1 TQTLFDQAYGRVEA
15 SIQLPA
21 GTAQGSGLWPAFW
34 MLGSNINT
42 VSWPACGEIDIMENI
57 GQYNTATQNGGHI
70 HGPVAPANGDYN
82 GGNGVGSTFT
92 FPAGQAAN
100 TGFHLYAA
108 EWNPTS
114 ITFYVDG
121 TAYQTLT
128 AASLPGGGQ
137 WVFNHP
143 FFIILNLAVGGA
155 VGGPVGASFPQQ
167 MLVDYVRVYK
177 LTSNGTGP
185 YGGTAVSVPGT
196 IQAENY
202 DSYND
207 AADPAEPGEGFAYNG
222 LHGTQTNGVYRT
234 GEAVSTEACGD
245 TGGTYDCDYTS
256 PGQWMQYTINV
267 TQAGSYNL
275 DARVASSGQGGSF
288 HFDVDGAPVTGELTC
303 PNTGGWQSYQD
314 LVATGVNLAAGTHQ
328 LLLVEDSMGA

>member
-1 TQTLFDQAYGRVEA
+1 MIQALNNGGYTSARLKTQTLFDQAYGRVEA
-15 SIQLPA
+15 SIQLPP

-34 MLGSNINT
+34 MLGSNISN
-42 VSWPACGEIDIMENI
+42 VGWPVCGEIDIMENI

-167 MLVDYVRVYK
+167 MLVDYVRVY
-177 LTSNGTGP
+177 
-185 YGGTAVSVPGT
+185 
-196 IQAENY
+196 
-202 DSYND
+202 
-207 AADPAEPGEGFAYNG
+207 
-222 LHGTQTNGVYRT
+222 TN
-234 GEAVSTEACGD
+234 
-245 TGGTYDCDYTS
+245 
-256 PGQWMQYTINV
+256 
-267 TQAGSYNL
+267 
-275 DARVASSGQGGSF
+275 
-288 HFDVDGAPVTGELTC
+288 
-303 PNTGGWQSYQD
+303 
-314 LVATGVNLAAGTHQ
+314 
-328 LLLVEDSMGA
+328 